1 MRGKFVSLL
10 IVMVMVSL
18 PMQMF
23 SEAQVSSTMNITMGG
38 QQKSDIVAGIIHNV
52 TITLNQ
58 ATANLSLK
66 AHLSSSFTVSN
77 RTNNYSWSCVSDVW
91 ADNLYAYYIKS
102 ESGRYGSV
110 YCFHI
115 ALDSTSATG
124 TWLFTTY
131 SDGIAI
137 SNQQIQVVAPVAG
150 ISMSAPR
157 FYFQAFPYGT
167 GFISSWKPDDIA
179 NSSSLTT
186 KNIGNVPL
194 NFQISYDSMN
204 SLFATSNSTGTYNP
218 SEERTHFVSFQAQ
231 SWSPRQFTVKG
242 MVHGEPQLLMTP
254 DTVSTIVAAQT
265 TFDVVVTV
273 ARPGYNVYQMDGVTV
288 QYKTF
293 YSSAYRRTMAIDMF
307 LTGNKSV
314 YLGHDMENLT
324 FNSFLNQGVKSS
336 DDLLLV
342 LQDNLEQQ
350 VIVNFT
356 CSVAP
361 PWKQPSMI
369 AYANFDLRHA
379 DGTGTGRFT
388 SNVVVSASAEA
399 ESEFTVAT
407 SVIVIIILIAVFIAI
422 GMFLLRAY
430 KKTEEDKRNELEEKI
445 RRKKEKA
452 KKQRRA

>member
-1 MRGKFVSLL
+1 
-10 IVMVMVSL
+10 
-18 PMQMF
+18 MQMG
-23 SEAQVSSTMNITMGG
+23 SEAQASPTMNITMGG

-52 TITLNQ
+52 TITLSQ
-58 ATANLSLK
+58 ATANLTLK
-66 AHLSSSFTVSN
+66 AHLSSGFTVSN

-91 ADNLYAYYIKS
+91 TDDLYGYYIKS
-102 ESGRYGSV
+102 ESGRYGSD
-110 YCFHI
+110 YCFHL
-115 ALDSTSATG
+115 ALDSTSTPG
-124 TWLFTTY
+124 TWRFTIY
-131 SDGIAI
+131 ADGIVL
-137 SNQQIQVVAPVAG
+137 SSKQIQVVAPVAG

-157 FYFQAFPYGT
+157 FYFQVYPYGT
-167 GFISSWKPDDIA
+167 GFISSWKSDDVV

-194 NFQISYDSMN
+194 NFQITYDSMN
-204 SLFATSNSTGTYNP
+204 SLFTTSNSTGTYNP
-218 SEERTHFVSFQAQ
+218 SEERTHYVSFQAQ

-242 MVHGEPQLLMTP
+242 LVRGEPQLLMTP

-273 ARPGYNVYQMDGVTV
+273 ARPGYNIYQMDGVTV

-293 YSSAYRRTMAIDMF
+293 YTSAYRRTMTIDMF

-314 YLGHDMENLT
+314 YLSPDLENLS
-324 FNSFLNQGVKSS
+324 FNSFLNQGVKST
-336 DDLLLV
+336 DDLLLP

-361 PWKQPSMI
+361 QWKQPSMI
-369 AYANFDLRHA
+369 AYAHFNLRLA
-379 DGTGTGRFT
+379 DGAGTGRLT

-399 ESEFTVAT
+399 ESEF
-407 SVIVIIILIAVFIAI
+407 SVTASVLVIIILVAVFIAI
-422 GMFLLRAY
+422 GIFLFRAY
-430 KKTEEDKRNELEEKI
+430 KKTEEEKRMELEEKI

-452 KKQRRA
+452 KKQRRV